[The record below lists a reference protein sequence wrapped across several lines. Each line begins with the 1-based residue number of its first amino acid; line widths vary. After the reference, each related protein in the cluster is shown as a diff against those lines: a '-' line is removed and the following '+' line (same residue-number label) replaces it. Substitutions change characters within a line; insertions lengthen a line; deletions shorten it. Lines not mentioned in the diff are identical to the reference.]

1 MQITLVCKE
10 CGDDL
15 KVGID
20 RTYTQE
26 VILEVTP
33 CEYCLK
39 RLQQDL
45 EETMEEALEELAEEK
60 DEKISYLENKIEDL
74 EGLSND

>member
-1 MQITLVCKE
+1 MEIILRCRK
-10 CGDDL
+10 CGDDI
-15 KVGID
+15 KID
-20 RTYTQE
+20 IYKSYGQE

-39 RLQQDL
+39 KLQQDL